1 MPGTPGGLT
10 SPQSP
15 IPSLPSSASPLGAD
29 TYFITAKFVF
39 ECKTKRG
46 EATQGV
52 AALLRPDIC
61 ATQWFPQKRN
71 QFNKIM
77 ENVKMLTGGDFD
89 GRRSSASISIRVLDG
104 RSIGPLGC
112 PGPIMRSQ
120 TSGRP
125 PSYTVREPV
134 SDTSMLMEPIFHQVI
149 RIMGTCFVFRHCAST

>member
-1 MPGTPGGLT
+1 M
-10 SPQSP
+10 
-15 IPSLPSSASPLGAD
+15 
-29 TYFITAKFVF
+29 F
-39 ECKTKRG
+39 ECKTKQG
-46 EATQGV
+46 EATQGE

-89 GRRSSASISIRVLDG
+89 FDGVDFHSRARRAVDWSARLS
-104 RSIGPLGC
+104 
-112 PGPIMRSQ
+112 
-120 TSGRP
+120 RP
-125 PSYTVREPV
+125 NYAQSDEWAPAHERV